1 MLKCP
6 NCGADIAFNPA
17 TQTYICDYCSS
28 EFTQEQLNEAQLSG
42 DIKAEEQ
49 QMYEEKPETDQTAS
63 DDPYMS
69 VIVYT
74 CPQCGGELFTT
85 EETAAT
91 FCSYCGSSVLLERRV
106 SKELKPEFIIP
117 FQITKEQ
124 AADIYYKKMKKSI
137 FAPGYMRHMDIEKIR
152 GIYMP
157 YWTYTVFGNSNVD
170 TKIKETTPAVG
181 GMMVS
186 EYQLSANI
194 NMIGDGIEYDS
205 ASTFPDD
212 LSQSIAPYEFA
223 KASDFTASY
232 MSGFYADAG
241 DVSEDEYKKEAAQ
254 VMKVLASEKAADK
267 MGVSAGE
274 LIGDIA
280 DPAVEGQRAMYPV
293 WFVAAKNNA
302 KKKVSYAV
310 VNGQTGKI
318 AADIPVDNKKLLIG
332 MLAIAVPLFA
342 ILYFLIT
349 PTPMITAIC
358 VLILSIVGGAFAIS
372 NMAGKKT
379 GTKTSGS
386 SATNIVIGI
395 IGLIGGVG
403 LYLISREF
411 YFLVV
416 SVIGVVILISGIV
429 KASKGVRYEKV
440 DGKYT
445 LPLILSIAAVV
456 ICIIALIWNPV
467 NDMYYY
473 ICIIAAGIC
482 GGCSYWSMFSIHNK
496 GTLRKLPQ
504 LGKRGGDGA

>member
-49 QMYEEKPETDQTAS
+49 QMYEEKPETDQAAN
-63 DDPYMS
+63 DDPYMK

-124 AADIYYKKMKKSI
+124 AADIYNKKLKKSI

-157 YWTYTVFGNSNVD
+157 YWTYTVYGNSNVD

-181 GMMVS
+181 GMVVT
-186 EYQLSANI
+186 EYNLSANV
-194 NMIGDGIEYDS
+194 NMLGDGIEYDS
-205 ASTFPDD
+205 ASSFPDD

-223 KASDFTASY
+223 KASPFTASY

-241 DVSEDEYKKEAAQ
+241 DVSEDEYKKEAAD
-254 VMKVLASEKAADK
+254 VMKVLAVEAAADK
-267 MGVSAGE
+267 MGVSTGD
-274 LIGDIA
+274 IMNDIA

-293 WFVAAKNNA
+293 WFVSARNRAR
-302 KKKVSYAV
+302 KKVSYAV

-332 MLAIAVPLFA
+332 MLAIAIPLFA
-342 ILYFLIT
+342 VLYFLIT

-358 VLILSIVGGAFAIS
+358 VLILSIAGGAFAIS
-372 NMAGKKT
+372 NMVGSKNNAKS
-379 GTKTSGS
+379 SGS
-386 SATNIVIGI
+386 TTSIVLGI
-395 IGLIGGVG
+395 IGILGGIGLFIVSQAYYFIVVALIG
-403 LYLISREF
+403 L
-411 YFLVV
+411 FL
-416 SVIGVVILISGIV
+416 LISGVV
-429 KASKGVRYEKV
+429 KAAKGVRYEKV
-440 DGKYT
+440 QGKYT